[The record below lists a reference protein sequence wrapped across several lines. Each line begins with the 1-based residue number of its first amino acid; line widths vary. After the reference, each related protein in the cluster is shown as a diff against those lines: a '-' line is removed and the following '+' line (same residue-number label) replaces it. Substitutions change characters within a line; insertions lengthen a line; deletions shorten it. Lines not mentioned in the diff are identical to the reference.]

1 MQQLKLIENPKEKQ
15 KIDEHTEEKKMLK
28 TITDNNDLMWNK
40 VNSWLE
46 NCKQQKENFTYFVVE
61 YRANVHVDGSKDEY
75 LTTSTTM
82 ERPFRDESIDSY
94 GGCWGFGGNYTKEN
108 LDELKKDLIE
118 WRKDFLE
125 IPYCKEKADGSA
137 LRDIKAENI
146 KIFIDDKAKDFI
158 TRTAKW
164 NLSELTQE
172 LKAIKEK
179 PLTEEYLKKFDRMNF
194 LDKEIEKIE
203 YKILPG
209 LKDKIEKAFD
219 DKIQTQITLDGE
231 SFDLNATYDLFKKLK
246 SKLNEME
253 KEYDKLRH
261 ELYRWD

>member
-1 MQQLKLIENPKEKQ
+1 MKQLSLVENPKEKINEVQ
-15 KIDEHTEEKKMLK
+15 TKERHVVK
-28 TITDNNDLMWNK
+28 TITDNDLMWSK
-40 VNSWLE
+40 VNVWLE
-46 NCKQQKENFTYFVVE
+46 NCKQQKENFAYFVVE
-61 YRANVHVDGSKDEY
+61 YRANVHLDGSKDEY

-82 ERPFRDESIDSY
+82 ERPFKNEDDSY
-94 GGCWGFGGNYTKEN
+94 GGCWGCGGNYTREN
-108 LDELKKDLIE
+108 LGELKKDLIE

-125 IPYCKEKADGSA
+125 TPYCKEKADGTA
-137 LRDIKAENI
+137 LRDIKSENI

-158 TRTAKW
+158 TRAAKW
-164 NLSELTQE
+164 SLNEFIQE
-172 LKAIKEK
+172 LKTIKEK
-179 PLTEEYLKKFDRMNF
+179 PLTEEYLKKFNRMNF

-209 LKDKIEKAFD
+209 LKGKIEKVFD

-231 SFDLNATYDLFKKLK
+231 SFDLNSTYDLFKKLK
-246 SKLNEME
+246 SKLSEME